1 MKKPPIPT
9 TDKQP
14 LSLAQFRKLLTIPDD
29 TSFVRK
35 GDCNLQDLG
44 RDVGILTFLLIG
56 INTVDLYEAKGIQ
69 NGRLMYNRKK
79 TKNRRTDNAR
89 VNIRIEPEVMPL
101 IEKYRDPTGVRLFN
115 FHRLYKSVNNF
126 NRSANIGLKR
136 IGKIIGFKDLETYTF
151 RRTWASFAWNYCG
164 IRDDI
169 IDFALG
175 HSPRSASKLAHIYI
189 TEDWDVV
196 DQANRL
202 VIDCIFS
209 NRVNTII
216 KNTIQTQQITLI
228 APNNPS
234 STLGQRLIASR

>member
-1 MKKPPIPT
+1 
-9 TDKQP
+9 
-14 LSLAQFRKLLTIPDD
+14 
-29 TSFVRK
+29 
-35 GDCNLQDLG
+35 
-44 RDVGILTFLLIG
+44 
-56 INTVDLYEAKGIQ
+56 
-69 NGRLMYNRKK
+69 
-79 TKNRRTDNAR
+79 
-89 VNIRIEPEVMPL
+89 MPL

-209 NRVNTII
+209 NRV
-216 KNTIQTQQITLI
+216 IQSLKTQFRPSDY
-228 APNNPS
+228 PNCPEQSIQHIGATTYSVPINLFVKIHFFCLLP
-234 STLGQRLIASR
+234 

>member
-1 MKKPPIPT
+1 MPE
-9 TDKQP
+9 
-14 LSLAQFRKLLTIPDD
+14 KLGSGENWSDFDYP
-29 TSFVRK
+29 
-35 GDCNLQDLG
+35 
-44 RDVGILTFLLIG
+44 
-56 INTVDLYEAKGIQ
+56 A
-69 NGRLMYNRKK
+69 
-79 TKNRRTDNAR
+79 
-89 VNIRIEPEVMPL
+89 
-101 IEKYRDPTGVRLFN
+101 EKS
-115 FHRLYKSVNNF
+115 KM
-126 NRSANIGLKR
+126 
-136 IGKIIGFKDLETYTF
+136 
-151 RRTWASFAWNYCG
+151 
-164 IRDDI
+164 
-169 IDFALG
+169 LG